1 MLKSLTNET
10 RCGVSLLLLGLVV
23 GCAPLSLPKSITLP
37 GHGEKPQSPLK
48 MTALWTDTV
57 LVEAGVA
64 GFGGRVMFYGKS
76 EDKPIMVEG
85 ELTVYA
91 YDDSDGGPDNS
102 VPARKY
108 VFRTEELSNHYSKSS
123 LGHSYSFW
131 LPWGNVGGPQRQISL
146 IARFKS
152 KAGGVV
158 MSEMTHHFLPGAPSP
173 SVSQKQGLP
182 RSGPSPARKAY
193 GVQQAAHEE
202 PAEEQPDDNSA
213 MTTTTIALPPRLGS
227 RWARPSAETQSALP
241 ALDAAGSQSELKT
254 LADAA
259 GRQAETADS
268 QALAREIRALRESLD
283 SKPPETAPADRFGR
297 RRYRARIEP
306 RLPPTR
312 DPARTQLRPAE
323 PPSGPPP
330 TPLADSSN
338 ESLVNPA
345 SAQAATS
352 QWPQAASR

>member
-1 MLKSLTNET
+1 MFKSLISEF
-10 RCGVSLLLLGLVV
+10 RCGISLFLLGLVV
-23 GCAPLSLPKSITLP
+23 GCAPWSLPKSITLP
-37 GHGEKPQSPLK
+37 GQAEKPQSPLK

-57 LVEAGVA
+57 LVEAGVS

-108 VFRTEELSNHYSKSS
+108 VFRAEELSNHYSKSS

-131 LPWGNVGGPQRQISL
+131 LPWGSVGGQQRQISL

-158 MSEMTHHFLPGAPSP
+158 MSEMTHHFLPGAQNP

-182 RSGPSPARKAY
+182 RAGQSPVRKAY
-193 GVQQAAHEE
+193 GVQQAAHQE
-202 PAEEQPDDNSA
+202 PAEEQPEGNSA
-213 MTTTTIALPPRLGS
+213 MTTTTIALPPQMGNH
-227 RWARPSAETQSALP
+227 WARPSSDTQAAFDAPAAQTDLKIPADSA
-241 ALDAAGSQSELKT
+241 GQ
-254 LADAA
+254 
-259 GRQAETADS
+259 QAQTADS
-268 QALAREIRALRESLD
+268 LALAREIRALRESLE
-283 SKPPETAPADRFGR
+283 SKSPEAAPADRFGR

-306 RLPPTR
+306 KLLPTR

-323 PPSGPPP
+323 PQSGPPA
-330 TPLADSSN
+330 TPSVVPSN
-338 ESLVNPA
+338 ESLPSAA
-345 SAQAATS
+345 SVQQVPS